1 MLAGGAVAAKD
12 RKVETDEIAE
22 VVDEAAA
29 VLKELTTS
37 GSVSRSV
44 ADEQLKAARNV
55 TGHDNP
61 CACSFESSY
70 YTVRYHSFS

>member
-1 MLAGGAVAAKD
+1 MRPAGGAVAAKD
-12 RKVETDEIAE
+12 KKVESDEIAE

-29 VLKELTTS
+29 ALKELTTS

-55 TGHDNP
+55 TGSMPVQCILDDIK
-61 CACSFESSY
+61 A
-70 YTVRYHSFS
+70 